1 MIGCICFI
9 YLCHA
14 RYLHSDACCFWRLF
28 YTLWEDIVGATM
40 KEWLSVRVGDAL

>member
-1 MIGCICFI
+1 VT
-9 YLCHA
+9 HV
-14 RYLHSDACCFWRLF
+14 FWTLF